1 MPVWHVA
8 GMHVPPAA
16 QAEHVPLSQTMPLPH
31 DVPFATFV
39 CVPPHVWLPDAHV
52 VVPLT
57 HTLPPGWQV
66 VPDTQATQ
74 FPPLHTAFEPQFVPS
89 VMFALNEHVEPP

>member
-57 HTLPPGWQV
+57 HTLPPGWQAA
-66 VPDTQATQ
+66 PATQATQ
-74 FPPLHTAFEPQFVPS
+74 PPPPPTACEPPSVPS
-89 VMFALNEHVEPP
+89 GGVPLNGHVA